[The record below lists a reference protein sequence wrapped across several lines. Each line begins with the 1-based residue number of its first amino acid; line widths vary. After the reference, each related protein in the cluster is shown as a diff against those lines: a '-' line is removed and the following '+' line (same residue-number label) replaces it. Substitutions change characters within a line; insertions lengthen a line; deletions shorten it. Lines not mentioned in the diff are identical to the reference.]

1 MSPAQSWTPAHVQ
14 NAVEEAESAEKLFGA
29 QPEEKAVAEMF
40 DAIVEE
46 EAFSGQ
52 PPGRVATGELFG
64 GEVAPLAAA
73 DAFTAARD
81 AEAHRAASMA
91 GIQPFG
97 APPTDAAAAFAPA
110 PEAQPVELQTEFT
123 FAPAAEQPGDAA
135 GAFGAP
141 RA

>member
-1 MSPAQSWTPAHVQ
+1 MPPRRRPSSSPSRA
-14 NAVEEAESAEKLFGA
+14 SAAPSPA

-73 DAFTAARD
+73 DAFSAARD
-81 AEAHRAASMA
+81 AEAHRAASTVS
-91 GIQPFG
+91 I
-97 APPTDAAAAFAPA
+97 PTRPA
-110 PEAQPVELQTEFT
+110 TS
-123 FAPAAEQPGDAA
+123 
-135 GAFGAP
+135 
-141 RA
+141 